1 MDFEH
6 LIYNV
11 DNLVATITLNR
22 SETLN
27 ALTPAMRQSFAAA
40 LGLAEKDDN
49 VRVIVIT
56 GAGKGFCSGG
66 DVKAMNEARKSG
78 KASVLE
84 DRVDPI
90 RDRIVLALRDSTK
103 PIIAAVNG
111 AAAGAGMN
119 IALACDIRIAS
130 DTAKFGETFAKRGLH
145 PDWGGTY
152 FLPRIVGMAKACEL
166 IWSGKMIQASEALE
180 LGIVS
185 QLETPE
191 ALMATTLEMANS
203 FAAGPPI
210 AIRMAKRAMYRSMDS
225 SLREALEFETY
236 AQNTCSATLDAKEGI
251 AAFVEKREPVF
262 TGN

>member
-1 MDFEH
+1 MEFEH

-11 DNLVATITLNR
+11 DNLVAKITLNR
-22 SETLN
+22 PETLN
-27 ALTPAMRQSFAAA
+27 ALTPSMRKSFAAA
-40 LGLAEKDDN
+40 LELAENDDS

-78 KASVLE
+78 KASAIE
-84 DRVDPI
+84 DQIDPI
-90 RDRIVLALRDSTK
+90 RDRIVMAIRNSTK

-130 DTAKFGETFAKRGLH
+130 DTAKFGETFTKRGLH

-166 IWSGKMIQASEALE
+166 IWSGKMIHAKEALK
-180 LGIVS
+180 LGMVS
-185 QLETPE
+185 QLETPN

-203 FAAGPPI
+203 FAVGPPI
-210 AIRMAKRAMYRSMDS
+210 AIRMAKRAIYRSMDS
-225 SLREALEFETY
+225 TLREALEFETY
-236 AQNTCSATLDAKEGI
+236 AQNICGGTQDAKEGI

>member
-11 DNLVATITLNR
+11 DNLIATITLNR
-22 SETLN
+22 PETLN
-27 ALTPAMRQSFAAA
+27 ALTPSMRQSFEAA
-40 LGLAEKDDN
+40 LELAENDDS

-66 DVKAMNEARKSG
+66 DVKAMNEARKSR
-78 KASVLE
+78 KASVL
-84 DRVDPI
+84 DDKIDPI

-130 DTAKFGETFAKRGLH
+130 NTAKFGETFAKRGLH

-185 QLETPE
+185 QLATPE
-191 ALMATTLEMANS
+191 ALMTATLEMANS

-225 SLREALEFETY
+225 TLREALEFETY

>member
-6 LIYNV
+6 LIYKV

-22 SETLN
+22 PETLN
-27 ALTPAMRQSFAAA
+27 ALTPGMRKSFAAV
-40 LGLAEKDDN
+40 LELAENDDN

-78 KASVLE
+78 KASVMD
-84 DRVDPI
+84 DRIDPI
-90 RDRIVLALRDSTK
+90 RDRIVMALRDSTK

-119 IALACDIRIAS
+119 IALACDIRIAA
-130 DTAKFGETFAKRGLH
+130 DTAKFGETFSRRGLH

-152 FLPRIVGMAKACEL
+152 FLPRIVGTAKACEL
-166 IWSGKMIQASEALE
+166 IWSGKMINAQDALE

-185 QLETPE
+185 QLETPD
-191 ALMATTLEMANS
+191 ALMTTTLEMANS

-210 AIRMAKRAMYRSMDS
+210 VIRMAKRAIYRSLDS
-225 SLREALEFETY
+225 TLREALEYETY
-236 AQNTCSATLDAKEGI
+236 AQNTCSGTQDAKEGI